1 MRILQLTPRVAW
13 PATDG
18 GRVVML
24 QVARAF
30 HQLGADVEVLS
41 LNPRRQHVDSV
52 AAQKAF
58 APVPFEAVDIDT
70 SAHVTALLRSFTVRA
85 PQLVTRF
92 YSPRFEAT
100 LRGVLRERDFDVVQ
114 VESPFLL
121 PYVRAIRES
130 SRAAVVLRSLNVE
143 HRIWERLAA
152 HARNPLRRLALHAVA
167 RSLRRYEVA
176 QLDVCD
182 ALIPITEADARDFR
196 TLGGSCPMYVL
207 PGGVEVEQRA
217 VDRAEE
223 RDGAAG
229 FLGSLDYRPNQEAAL
244 WLAEELRPRLAAHAT
259 LHVAGSRA
267 PRWLQERLA
276 VPGVVFHGEVA
287 DAQAFMREMRVMLA
301 PILSG
306 GGMRIKILEA
316 MAAGKAV
323 LSTAIGAEGID
334 VANGENIVIA
344 DDPAAFAAAVEA
356 LLADAPRAHAM
367 GDAARTLVA
376 TRYSTDALARGLLA
390 FYEELLQRGDVRG
403 GR

>member
-13 PATDG
+13 PPTDG

-24 QVARAF
+24 QIAQALHR
-30 HQLGADVEVLS
+30 LGAEVEVLS
-41 LNPRRQHVDSV
+41 LNPRRQHVDRV

-58 APVPFEAVDIDT
+58 APVPFEAIDIDT
-70 SAHVTALLRSFTVRA
+70 SAHVTALLRSFRVRA

-100 LRGVLRERDFDVVQ
+100 LRSVLREREFDVVQ

-143 HRIWERLAA
+143 HRIWERLAE
-152 HARNPLRRLALHAVA
+152 HQSNPLRRLALHAVA

-182 ALIPITEADARDFR
+182 AVVPITEMDARDFR
-196 TLGGSCPMYVL
+196 ELGGRRPMYVL
-207 PGGVEVEQRA
+207 PGGVDVGASA
-217 VDRAEE
+217 VNRSQE
-223 RDGAAG
+223 RSDAAG

-259 LHVAGSRA
+259 LHLAGSRA
-267 PRWLQERLA
+267 PQWLQARLA

-323 LSTAIGAEGID
+323 VSTAIGAEGID
-334 VANGENIVIA
+334 IANGENIVIA
-344 DDPAAFAAAVEA
+344 DDPAAFAGAVES
-356 LLADAPRAHAM
+356 LLADVPKAHAM
-367 GDAARTLVA
+367 GEAARMLVA
-376 TRYSTDALARGLLA
+376 TRYSTEALARGLLA
-390 FYEELLQRGDVRG
+390 FYEELLQRGGVRG

>member
-13 PATDG
+13 PPTDG

-24 QVARAF
+24 QVAQALHR
-30 HQLGADVEVLS
+30 LGADVEVLS
-41 LNPRRQHVDSV
+41 LNPRRQRVDPV
-52 AAQKAF
+52 AAQKAL
-58 APVPFEAVDIDT
+58 APVPFEAIDIDT
-70 SAHVTALLRSFTVRA
+70 SAHVTALLRSFRVRA

-100 LRGVLRERDFDVVQ
+100 LRSVLREREFDVVQ

-143 HRIWERLAA
+143 HRIWERLAEHQA
-152 HARNPLRRLALHAVA
+152 NPLRRLALHAVA
-167 RSLRRYEVA
+167 RSLKRYEVA

-182 ALIPITEADARDFR
+182 AVVPITEADARDFR
-196 TLGGSCPMYVL
+196 ILGGSRPMYVL
-207 PGGVEVEQRA
+207 PGGVDVGA
-217 VDRAEE
+217 GTVDRLQE
-223 RDGAAG
+223 RADAAG

-244 WLAEELRPRLAAHAT
+244 WLAEELRPRLASHVT

-267 PRWLQERLA
+267 PQWLQARLA

-323 LSTAIGAEGID
+323 VSTAIGAEGID
-334 VANGENIVIA
+334 IADGQNIVIA
-344 DDPAAFAAAVEA
+344 DDPATFAAAVES
-356 LLADAPRAHAM
+356 LLADVARAQAM
-367 GDAARTLVA
+367 GEAARALVA

>member
-1 MRILQLTPRVAW
+1 
-13 PATDG
+13 
-18 GRVVML
+18 ML
-24 QVARAF
+24 QVAQALQR
-30 HQLGADVEVLS
+30 LGADVDVLS
-41 LNPRRQHVDSV
+41 LNPLRQHVDDD
-52 AAQKAF
+52 AARRAL

-70 SAHVTALLRSFTVRA
+70 SAHALALLRSVPLRV
-85 PQLVTRF
+85 PQLVARF
-92 YSPRFEAT
+92 YSPRFEAA
-100 LRGVLRERDFDVVQ
+100 LRARLRQRDFDVVQ

-143 HRIWERLAA
+143 HRIWERLAE
-152 HARNPLRRLALHAVA
+152 HEGNPLRRLALRAVA

-182 ALIPITEADARDFR
+182 AVVPITEADARDFR
-196 TLGGSCPMYVL
+196 ALGGRRPMYVL
-207 PGGVEVEQRA
+207 PGGVDVEGRA
-217 VDRAEE
+217 VDRSKEG
-223 RDGAAG
+223 DGAVG

-244 WLAEELRPRLAAHAT
+244 WLAEELRSRLAAHAT

-267 PRWLQERLA
+267 PQWLQARLA
-276 VPGVVFHGEVA
+276 VAGVVFHGEVA
-287 DAQAFMREMRVMLA
+287 DAQSFIGGMRVMLA

-323 LSTAIGAEGID
+323 VSTAIGAEGID
-334 VANGENIVIA
+334 SSHGEDIVIA
-344 DDPAAFAAAVEA
+344 DDAAAFAAAVES
-356 LLADAPRAHAM
+356 LLRDAPRAHEI
-367 GDAARTLVA
+367 GDAARMLVA

-390 FYEELLQRGDVRG
+390 FYEELLQGGGIRG